1 MEKRKREL
9 VTELADSNPCYKEVS
24 KMLDQDV
31 GILLGD
37 CKYKNTCSVIYS
49 KDEMQDI
56 LDQLGKPYNY
66 AEFEYLVRM
75 AVYCWSYLN
84 DMYCKVLSMDN
95 VPINGYSDSCFMAT
109 VGVNL
114 FNQD

>member
-1 MEKRKREL
+1 MGKRKREL

-24 KMLDQDV
+24 KMLDQDI
-31 GILLGD
+31 GILLSD

-49 KDEMQDI
+49 KDEVQDI

-66 AEFEYLVRM
+66 AEFGYLVRM

-84 DMYCKVLSMDN
+84 GMYCKVLSMDN

-109 VGVNL
+109 VGVN
-114 FNQD
+114 FFDQD